1 MLGISQDWEG
11 GIEDFVEE
19 ANQRLAEVLPL
30 DRASRPKDEVNAR
43 LVRHYTTEGLLPA
56 PRREGREA
64 RYGRLHLLSLL
75 ALRRLMADGL
85 SGKAL
90 ISALTE
96 RSEEDL
102 ARLARNGNV
111 GLEGIL
117 LSHAPPSNPAL
128 AYLSSLR
135 EQVSSPRPR
144 ALAPVA
150 YASPQPVREE
160 TAGDRSRRRSAS
172 QSVVRVQVTRGLVVE
187 LSEAFRWPKSEQAR
201 LELLEALWASL
212 VDARQASSAASGDDT

>member
-102 ARLARNGNV
+102 ARLARNGNI
-111 GLEGIL
+111 GLEIVLRSG
-117 LSHAPPSNPAL
+117 APPGNPAL
-128 AYLSSLR
+128 TYLSSLR
-135 EQVSSPRPR
+135 EQVSPRLMAFAPLLR
-144 ALAPVA
+144 AAPEL
-150 YASPQPVREE
+150 PREE
-160 TAGDRSRRRSAS
+160 AAEDRSRRRSAS

-187 LSEAFRWPKSEQAR
+187 LSETFRWPKSEQAR

-212 VDARQASSAASGDDT
+212 VDARQASSSASEDDT